1 MKRTIY
7 ILLVLAFSCFQL
19 KAQVALADMDS
30 LYRFWEKYRMQY
42 NVDMIYQNIPDVGL
56 LRQYKFEIN
65 WYEIRDYSMMNA
77 RGIKI
82 INDRRDMEYEER
94 KHVVDMQ
101 TIATVEALMDKAEEC
116 DKWESRVGNVDTMMY
131 SLVFTSA
138 DAPIPLNDKHNTMVD
153 AAEYLT
159 FTHHATKK
167 GENSYS
173 TLSQGFMFYSC
184 LLDSIRQNSLHFD
197 IAELLELLNPILVQP
212 DIECRSIYLSHS
224 SDMWRHAAHMIYVD
238 LDEEPCGKG
247 ETNGFVF
254 TMQDDKQA
262 DEVLSKIKEVIQVYT
277 ATHFDLPYIYIP
289 NRKWGGQA
297 ERLFYATNSRFP
309 QFDENTLKLDIMMGD
324 WGMEHN
330 LLVAVTQGDRLLP
343 VNWLQY
349 SRIVDGNEVR
359 VR

>member
-1 MKRTIY
+1 M
-7 ILLVLAFSCFQL
+7 LLAFSSFQL
-19 KAQVALADMDS
+19 QAQIALADIDS
-30 LYRFWEKYRMQY
+30 LYRFWEKYHMQY

-56 LRQYKFEIN
+56 LKQYKFDIN
-65 WYEIRDYSMMNA
+65 WYEVFDDSIMNA
-77 RGIKI
+77 KGIRLHGV
-82 INDRRDMEYEER
+82 DREYEER
-94 KHVVDMQ
+94 THTVDMQ
-101 TIATVEALMDKAEEC
+101 TIATVDALMDKAKEC
-116 DKWESRVGNVDTMMY
+116 DKWESRMGKKDTVMY
-131 SLVFTSA
+131 SLVFASA
-138 DAPIPLNDKHNTMVD
+138 DAPIPLNDKHNTTVD

-167 GENSYS
+167 TENSFS
-173 TLSQGFMFYSC
+173 VLSQGFMFYSC

-197 IAELLELLNPILVQP
+197 FEELLGQLSPILEQP

-224 SDMWRHAAHMIYVD
+224 SDMWRHSAHMIYVD

-254 TMQDDKQA
+254 TIQDDKQA
-262 DEVLSKIKEVIQVYT
+262 DEVLSKIKEVIQEYT

-289 NRKWGGQA
+289 NRKWGGLA

-324 WGMEHN
+324 LGMQHN

-343 VNWLQY
+343 VNWIQY

>member
-1 MKRTIY
+1 M
-7 ILLVLAFSCFQL
+7 VLAFSCFQL

-30 LYRFWEKYRMQY
+30 LYRFWEKYHMQY

-56 LRQYKFEIN
+56 LKQYKFDIN
-65 WYEIRDYSMMNA
+65 WYEVFDDSIMNA
-77 RGIKI
+77 KGIRLHGV
-82 INDRRDMEYEER
+82 DREYEER
-94 KHVVDMQ
+94 THIVDMQ
-101 TIATVEALMDKAEEC
+101 TIATVDALMDKAKEC
-116 DKWESRVGNVDTMMY
+116 DKWESRMGKKDTVMY
-131 SLVFTSA
+131 SLVFASA

-167 GENSYS
+167 TENSFS
-173 TLSQGFMFYSC
+173 VLSQGFMFYSC

-197 IAELLELLNPILVQP
+197 FEELLGQLSPILEQP

-224 SDMWRHAAHMIYVD
+224 SDMWRHSAYMFYVD

-262 DEVLSKIKEVIQVYT
+262 NEVLSKIKEVIQEYT
-277 ATHFDLPYIYIP
+277 ATHSDLPYIYIP
-289 NRKWGGQA
+289 NQRWGGQA

-324 WGMEHN
+324 WGMQHN

>member
-1 MKRTIY
+1 
-7 ILLVLAFSCFQL
+7 
-19 KAQVALADMDS
+19 
-30 LYRFWEKYRMQY
+30 MQY

-56 LRQYKFEIN
+56 LKQYKFDIN
-65 WYEIRDYSMMNA
+65 WYEVFDDSIMNA
-77 RGIKI
+77 KGIRLHGV
-82 INDRRDMEYEER
+82 DREYEER
-94 KHVVDMQ
+94 THTVDKQ
-101 TIATVEALMDKAEEC
+101 TIATVKALMDKAKEC
-116 DKWESRVGNVDTMMY
+116 DKWESSMGQKDTMMY
-131 SLVFTSA
+131 SLVFASA
-138 DAPIPLNDKHNTMVD
+138 DAPIPLNDKHNTTVD

-167 GENSYS
+167 TENSFS
-173 TLSQGFMFYSC
+173 VLSQGFMFYSC

-197 IAELLELLNPILVQP
+197 FEELLGQLSPILEQP
-212 DIECRSIYLSHS
+212 DTECRSIYLSHS
-224 SDMWRHAAHMIYVD
+224 SDMWRHSAYMFYVD

-254 TMQDDKQA
+254 MMQDDKLA
-262 DEVLSKIKEVIQVYT
+262 NEVLSKIKEVIQEYT

-289 NRKWGGQA
+289 NQRWGGQD

-309 QFDENTLKLDIMMGD
+309 RLDENTLKLDIRMGD
-324 WGMEHN
+324 WGMQHN

-343 VNWLQY
+343 VNWIQY